1 MTEQK
6 KIKTVILMYENGDMV
21 EVSWKTLEKLEQS
34 AIISLVSGVA
44 LIWLQELGQY
54 LLEKQKAHKKFC
66 DT

>member
-34 AIISLVSGVA
+34 AVISLVSGVA
-44 LIWLQELGQY
+44 LIWLQELGNY
-54 LLEKQKAHKKFC
+54 LLEKKVKA
-66 DT
+66 